1 MDGIMLTFAG
11 DAGPLINALSL
22 AVAYAR
28 LTPGLSRQGEWR
40 AMQVAA
46 EYIISAYGNDL
57 YPKDVPPPDIP
68 ASGKSERY
76 ELEGIKIALT
86 VLKSL
91 GLLDELSGPLK
102 WLEEEIGK

>member
-1 MDGIMLTFAG
+1 MLTFAG

-22 AVAYAR
+22 AVAYAL

-46 EYIISAYGNDL
+46 GYIISAYGNDL